1 MKYAAPLEAAERKS
15 REDLGNLTQR
25 SNLELLDQASGAVV
39 IEFVPPMGVKTRQDV
54 EVVRAVHEL
63 AGARRGARVLRR
75 HRSQGS

>member
-39 IEFVPPMGVKTRQDV
+39 IEIVPPMG
-54 EVVRAVHEL
+54 
-63 AGARRGARVLRR
+63 
-75 HRSQGS
+75 